1 MVMVNW
7 VVQKVWGERKSERER
22 KTKISTYDKKKL
34 IILILIF
41 FRQKQNNGGPL
52 LH

>member
-22 KTKISTYDKKKL
+22 KTKISTYDKKK
-34 IILILIF
+34 INNFNFNF